1 MKTLL
6 ALAMTVGIIAG
17 SDAQEQPFRFTGAA
31 CATPPPLHCPDAD
44 CPSDRVINQGA
55 VVEMKTRRTYFL
67 DYPCDLKSGE
77 KVTFI
82 LSLHGAG
89 SYGNWQRHYFPIM
102 DLKDKH
108 RLVIA
113 TPNSPT
119 RTWSASDDEYLQN
132 IVEFVTGQLGRERI
146 AAFWLAGHSQGGM
159 TSNRLLRTD
168 YFKNKVDGWLSLSGG
183 RLGGQPG
190 RVSFG
195 NVTPSA
201 TAATAGGAAPAI
213 SAQAAALTE
222 LPSADFSFIYTTG
235 EREIDAKGVP
245 PASAWAAK
253 YGCGARGAAKEIVDT
268 KGGYIY
274 DRSRQKPP
282 NPAWGLLPGSGTAQ
296 VMTYG
301 GCRDGR
307 VVADVVRLAKGHT
320 EGLEPHVT
328 DELVRLMLSAKGGK
342 LQQVAAPTSQGSSS
356 PKPSPFATATADK
369 QASSPGQSRALA
381 IEDYYR
387 IKTVGDAQISP
398 NGRWVVYTVS
408 TRVEE
413 DNTNAIE
420 TYVAAADG
428 AAAPRRITHESR
440 NVASPRWTDDNLL
453 EYTLN
458 ARVDSSV
465 FVGGDRPRQE
475 PAARFKV
482 AIDAPVATPVASTAS
497 PTGVLSADGKS
508 RALARDLPRAPV
520 PEIAATEFEKRHAAR
535 FNGRTFDWMRF
546 QQDGQDYPTT
556 DPRLRP
562 AAEITVTAAD
572 GSNARAWTTLGL
584 RPSNVAWHPNGSTIA
599 FTADENWRSEQTYES
614 PDIYV
619 ASPQGAVSRL
629 TNDGYVWS
637 ALAYSPDG
645 SFLLAERTF
654 GTGMII
660 DKKLSHGGSDD
671 LILWPVGPG
680 AGALAKAAGA
690 PINLTESWDLEPN
703 GPRWSADGRYVY
715 FTAEKGGT
723 THVFRVPARSGAT
736 VEQVTTG
743 DRRLGN
749 VTFDKA
755 MTRMSY
761 TVGTYD
767 SPSDV
772 WTARI
777 DGSDERR
784 LTDVHDDLRSDI
796 GITKTE
802 RISWKSAD
810 GTVIEGFLTL
820 PYGYNRARG
829 SYPLVVFNHGGPH
842 SSVGPGFNFKQQYF
856 AANGYF
862 VLDTNFRSSTGY
874 GDAFKWATWGA
885 WGTKDGQDVIAGVDH
900 VIATYPIDRSR
911 VASMGH
917 SYGGFMTNWLI
928 TQYPDRF
935 AAAASGAG
943 ISNWISDYGT
953 ADIYRTKE
961 TEFFGTPWNPDAVKR
976 MVAQSPLMQ
985 SGRVRT
991 PTLFVQGEM
1000 DQRVPYE
1007 ESEQMYFALRR
1018 QGVPAKMIAYAGQ
1031 PHGISGHWNN
1041 VHRMLNEL
1049 KWIDGYLKAR
1059 SNTSD
1064 LAKMQ

>member
-1 MKTLL
+1 MKILL
-6 ALAMTVGIIAG
+6 ALAMTVAFFAG
-17 SDAQEQPFRFTGAA
+17 SDGQEQPFRFTGAA
-31 CATPPPLHCPDAD
+31 CVTPPPLHCPDAD
-44 CPSDRVINQGA
+44 CPSDRVINQGP

-67 DYPCDLKSGE
+67 DYPCDLKPGE

-89 SYGNWQRHYFPIM
+89 SYGNWQRHYFPIV

-119 RTWSASDDEYLQN
+119 RTWTATDDEYLQN
-132 IVEFVTGQLGRERI
+132 IVEFVIGELGRERI
-146 AAFWLAGHSQGGM
+146 ASFWLAGHSQGGM

-168 YFKNKVDGWLSLSGG
+168 YFKNMVDGWLSLSGG

-201 TAATAGGAAPAI
+201 AARGGAAPAI
-213 SAQAAALTE
+213 SAQAAALSE

-274 DRSRQKPP
+274 DRSRQNPP
-282 NPAWGLLPGSGTAQ
+282 NPAWGLLPGPGTAH
-296 VMTYG
+296 VMTYA

-307 VVADVVRLAKGHT
+307 VIADVVRLAKGHT
-320 EGLEPHVT
+320 EGLEPNVT
-328 DELVRLMLSAKGGK
+328 EELVRLMLSARGGK
-342 LQQVAAPTSQGSSS
+342 LSA
-356 PKPSPFATATADK
+356 FAKATADK
-369 QASSPGQSRALA
+369 QAAASTQGRALA

-387 IKTVGDAQISP
+387 IKTVGDPQISP
-398 NGRWVVYTVS
+398 NGRWVAYTVS

-420 TYVAAADG
+420 TYVVATDSAAT
-428 AAAPRRITHESR
+428 PRRITHEGR
-440 NVASPRWTDDNLL
+440 DVASPRWTDDNLL

-458 ARVDSSV
+458 ARVDSAV
-465 FVGGDRPRQE
+465 FVGGDRPRERPE

-482 AIDAPVATPVASTAS
+482 AIDTPGATPVASTAS
-497 PTGVLSADGKS
+497 PAGVLSADGKS
-508 RALARDLPRAPV
+508 RALARDLPRAPA
-520 PEIAATEFEKRHAAR
+520 PEITGTDFEKRHAAR
-535 FNGRTFDWMRF
+535 FKGRTFDWMRF
-546 QQDGQDYPTT
+546 QQDGQDYPTA

-572 GSNARAWTTLGL
+572 GSNARALTALGL

-619 ASPQGAVSRL
+619 ASQGAVTRL

-645 SFLLAERTF
+645 RFLLAERTF

-660 DKKLSHGGSDD
+660 DQKLSHGGADD
-671 LILWPVGPG
+671 LILWPIGL
-680 AGALAKAAGA
+680 AAEALAKAAA
-690 PINLTESWDLEPN
+690 PINLTEKWDLEPN
-703 GPRWSADGRYVY
+703 APRWSADGGHVY
-715 FTAEKGGT
+715 FTAEKSGT
-723 THVFRVPARSGAT
+723 THVFRIAARPGAT

-743 DRRLGN
+743 DRRLGS

-755 MTRMSY
+755 MTRMAY

-777 DGSDERR
+777 DGSGERR
-784 LTDVHDDLRSDI
+784 LTDVHADLRSAI
-796 GITKTE
+796 GITRTE

-810 GTVIEGFLTL
+810 GTVIEGFLTM
-820 PYGYNRARG
+820 PYGYNRAGG

-885 WGTKDGQDVIAGVDH
+885 WGNKDGQDVIAGVDH
-900 VIATYPIDRSR
+900 VIANYPVDRSR

-961 TEFFGTPWNPDAVKR
+961 TEFFGTPWNPEAVKR

-1049 KWIDGYLKAR
+1049 KWIDSYLKPKAQTTSAR
-1059 SNTSD
+1059 P
-1064 LAKMQ
+1064 